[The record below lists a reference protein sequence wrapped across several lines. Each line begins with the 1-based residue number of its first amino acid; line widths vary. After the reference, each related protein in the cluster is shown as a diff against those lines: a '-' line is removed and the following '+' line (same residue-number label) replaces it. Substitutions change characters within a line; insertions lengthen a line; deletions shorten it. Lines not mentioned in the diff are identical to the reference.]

1 MQGDKKTI
9 IKILTEIQHNS
20 LKRIEEGD
28 EPDDVLTQNALI
40 MAHFV
45 ITQGGKLNIDQ
56 SNVNLEAFTSL
67 IRENINDSVAKRHNP
82 ARLLM

>member
-1 MQGDKKTI
+1 MQSNKETI
-9 IKILTEIQHNS
+9 IKILTENQHNS

-67 IRENINDSVAKRHNP
+67 IKETINYSVAKTHKP